1 MWKNANILQHQDKL
15 QVQLPRSACFLF
27 SQGVGASLS
36 WFSLWDLSQKFGSAS
51 TLADQKNETAYVW
64 QAGKIHAMGLAH
76 PKTEEKQDNPPGPVT
91 GP

>member
-1 MWKNANILQHQDKL
+1 MPTYFNTKTNSKSNSLGPLA
-15 QVQLPRSACFLF
+15 SFF

-36 WFSLWDLSQKFGSAS
+36 WFSLWDLSQKFWSAS

-76 PKTEEKQDNPPGPVT
+76 PKTEEKQDSPPGPVT

>member
-1 MWKNANILQHQDKL
+1 MPTHFNTKTNSKSNSLGPLA
-15 QVQLPRSACFLF
+15 SF
-27 SQGVGASLS
+27 SRRELVLVCPG
-36 WFSLWDLSQKFGSAS
+36 FSLWDLSQKFGSAS